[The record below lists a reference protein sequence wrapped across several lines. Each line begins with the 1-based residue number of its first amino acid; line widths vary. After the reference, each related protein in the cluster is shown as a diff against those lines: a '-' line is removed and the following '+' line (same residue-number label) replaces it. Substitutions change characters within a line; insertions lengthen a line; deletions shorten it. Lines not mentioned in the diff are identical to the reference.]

1 MVIFYIEIN
10 GFIGE
15 MNQERKRLQEDKKRV
30 KYWKRFGPYLAE
42 RQWGTVREDYSEDGS
57 TWAYFPYELAMERAY
72 RWGEDGIAGISD
84 THARLCFAL
93 SFWNEEDPFIKE
105 RIFGL
110 SNPEGNHGEDVKEY
124 YYYLDNTPTHSY
136 MKYLYKYPQSE
147 YPYEGIRKANANRS
161 QEEGE
166 YELIDTG
173 IFDHNRYY
181 DIFVEYA
188 KKGPEEIAIR
198 ITIHNR
204 GNEEKRLHVLPT
216 IWARNEWFKEG
227 VEKPLFKAKEGNHT
241 IEAHHP
247 LVGKFQLIGE
257 ESEALLFTE
266 NESKGKGKFSKD
278 GINRYLVH
286 QDHDAIHP
294 GREGTKGAFHYIV
307 EVPPHESK
315 EIHLRLTTDQEYKNL
330 VSENNKLIKLRA
342 REAEEFYG
350 EVIPVNL
357 SDEHRMIARQAY
369 SGMLWNKMY
378 YNLIIPDWMKGD
390 PNFYPPL
397 PERSPCTARNGD
409 WLHLYSDD
417 IVSTPDKWEFNMF
430 FSWDTAFHALPLAV
444 VDAEYAKHHMNLLT
458 QEWYMHPNG
467 MLPAYE
473 WNFYDVNPPVHAW
486 ATYRVYKIDQKRN
499 GNSDRLFLERVFQK
513 LLLNFTWWVNRKDDA
528 GKNIFQGGFLGLDN
542 ISVFNRSAELPAGA
556 TLYQSDATSWM
567 GMFCLNML
575 TIAFELAKEDTA
587 YENMANKFYNHFLLI
602 ADAINYSGTR
612 SHPLWDDED
621 GFYYDVLKTTDGEEI
636 PLKVRSLVGLM
647 PLLAVTTIDP
657 EILEKLSNFKKKMDW
672 FIDHRHDLCEKVA
685 CMKTPGMGDRRI
697 LSIVDRDKLTRLLK
711 FMLDEEKFLSPYGI
725 RSISKCHEK
734 SPFTLKLDGTEFT
747 VDYEPGESTS
757 RLFGGN
763 SNWRGPIWFPL
774 NILLIESL
782 QKYHY
787 YYGDDLKVECPTGS
801 GNYMNLWDV
810 AAELSQRLV
819 RIFEEDD
826 ENRRPV
832 FGDRPKF
839 QTDPHFHD
847 YILFHEYFHGCSG
860 QGLGANHQMGWTGIV
875 AKLIKQLGEY
885 GHL

>member
-1 MVIFYIEIN
+1 
-10 GFIGE
+10 
-15 MNQERKRLQEDKKRV
+15 MNPEKKRLLEDKKKT
-30 KYWKRFGPYLAE
+30 KYWKHFGPYLAE

-57 TWAYFPYELAMERAY
+57 TWDYFPYEMAMERAY

-136 MKYLYKYPQSE
+136 MKYLYKYTQAE
-147 YPYEGIRKANANRS
+147 YPYQAIRKANAKRS
-161 QEEGE
+161 QDEGE

-181 DIFVEYA
+181 DVFVEYA
-188 KKGPEEIAIR
+188 KKGPDDIAIR
-198 ITIHNR
+198 ITVHNR
-204 GNEEKRLHVLPT
+204 GNEEKTLHVLPT
-216 IWARNEWFKEG
+216 LWARNEWFKEG
-227 VEKPLFKAKEGNHT
+227 ALKPLLKAREGNNA

-247 LVGKFQLIGE
+247 GVGNYVLYGE
-257 ESEALLFTE
+257 EAKELLFTE
-266 NESKGKGKFSKD
+266 NETKGKEKYSKD
-278 GINRYLVH
+278 GINEYIVH
-286 QDHDAIHP
+286 QKTQAVNPD
-294 GREGTKGAFHYIV
+294 REGTKGAFHYVVKI
-307 EVPPHESK
+307 PPSESR
-315 EIHLRLTTDQEYKNL
+315 EIHLRLTTEEEMKNIA
-330 VSENNKLIKLRA
+330 SENNKLLKLRM

-350 EVIPVNL
+350 EIIPTTL
-357 SDEHRMIARQAY
+357 TDEHRMIARQAY
-369 SGMLWNKMY
+369 AGMLWNKMY
-378 YNLIIPDWMKGD
+378 YNLVIPEWMAGD
-390 PNFYPPL
+390 PNFNPPL
-397 PERSPCTARNGD
+397 PARDPSTARNGE

-430 FSWDTAFHALPLAV
+430 FSWDTAFHAIPLAV
-444 VDAEYAKHHMNLLT
+444 LDAEFAKHHMNLLT

-473 WNFYDVNPPVHAW
+473 WNFFDVNPPVHAW
-486 ATYRVYKIDQKRN
+486 GALRVYQIDKRRN
-499 GNSDRLFLERVFQK
+499 GIEDRLFLERVFQK
-513 LLLNFTWWVNRKDDA
+513 LLLNFTWWVNRKDDS

-575 TIAFELAKEDTA
+575 SIAFELSKEDVA
-587 YENMANKFYNHFLLI
+587 YENMANKFYHHFLLI
-602 ADAINYSGTR
+602 ADAINYSDTH
-612 SHPLWDDED
+612 SHPLWDEED
-621 GFYYDVLKTTDGEEI
+621 GFYYDVLKTADGKEI

-647 PLLAVTTIDP
+647 PLLAVTIIEP
-657 EILEKLSNFKKKMDW
+657 ETLEKLTVFKKKMDW
-672 FIDHRHDLCEKVA
+672 FLDHRLDLCEKVA
-685 CMKTPGMGDRRI
+685 CMRTPGVEGRRI
-697 LSIVDRDKLTRLLK
+697 LSIVDRDKLTRMLG
-711 FMLDEEKFLSPYGI
+711 FMLDEEKFLSQYGI
-725 RSISKCHEK
+725 RSISKCHDEN
-734 SPFTLKLDGTEFT
+734 PFTLKLNGDEFS
-747 VDYEPGESTS
+747 VDYEPGESKS

-774 NILLIESL
+774 NVLLIESL

-801 GNYMNLWDV
+801 GNFMNLWDV
-810 AAELSQRLV
+810 AAEISKRLV
-819 RIFEEDD
+819 SIFENDPD
-826 ENRRPV
+826 GNRPV

-839 QTDPHFHD
+839 QSDPHFHD
-847 YILFHEYFHGCSG
+847 YVLFHEYFHGCSG
-860 QGLGANHQMGWTGIV
+860 KGLGANHQMGWTGFV